1 MNLKNKVAIIT
12 GASQGLGKA
21 IALKLGKERTKVA
34 LVSRTEKLL
43 QEVKKEIIKS
53 GGAAEYF
60 ICDISN
66 DQQIEKT
73 VQEVI
78 TKFGKIDILINNAG
92 VWTDEN
98 LEKEHPEYRKKAFE
112 VNTLGH
118 INFTY
123 AVLPYL
129 QKQNSGHILNVI
141 SSAGL
146 LEKDNVRWK
155 SYAATK
161 HAMTGF
167 TKSLRDSL
175 ATTQIKVTGFFPG
188 GIDTNLYENVGRTDA
203 HNQPWMMKAE
213 DVADCVVFALNRP
226 EDIYVESLVISK
238 KIYKINFTI

>member
-1 MNLKNKVAIIT
+1 MNLKNKVVIIT

-21 IALKLGKERTKVA
+21 IAYKLSHEGAKIA
-34 LVSRTEKLL
+34 LVARTEKLL
-43 QEVKKEIIKS
+43 MEVKNRIVNS
-53 GGAAEYF
+53 GGVAEYF

-66 DQQIEKT
+66 NQQIEKT
-73 VQEVI
+73 VQDI
-78 TKFGKIDILINNAG
+78 LNKLGKIDILVNNAG

-98 LEKEHPEYRKKAFE
+98 LEKEHPEYRKRAFE

-123 AVLPYL
+123 TVLPHF
-129 QKQNSGHILNVI
+129 QDQNSGHIFNVI
-141 SSAGL
+141 SNAGL

-175 ATTQIKVTGFFPG
+175 AKTKIQVTGFFPG
-188 GIDTNLYENVGRTDA
+188 GIDTNLYENVGRQDA

-213 DVADCVVFALNRP
+213 DVADCVAFVLNRP
-226 EDIYVESLVISK
+226 NDVYVESLIISK
-238 KIYKINFTI
+238 KM

>member
-1 MNLKNKVAIIT
+1 MNLKNKVVIIT

-21 IALKLGKERTKVA
+21 IALKLSKEGAKVA

-43 QEVKKEIIKS
+43 QEVKNEIVKS
-53 GGAAEYF
+53 GGVAEYF
-60 ICDISN
+60 ICDIVN
-66 DQQIEKT
+66 EKQIEKT
-73 VQEVI
+73 VKNI
-78 TKFGKIDILINNAG
+78 IIKFGAIDILVNNAG

-98 LEKEHPEYRKKAFE
+98 LEKEHPEFRKKAFE

-123 AVLPYL
+123 AVLPYF
-129 QKQNSGHILNVI
+129 QDQNSGHIFNVI
-141 SSAGL
+141 SNAGL

-167 TKSLRDSL
+167 TKTLRDSL
-175 ATTQIKVTGFFPG
+175 VTTKIKVTGFFPG
-188 GIDTNLYENVGRTDA
+188 GIDTNLYENVGRVDA

-213 DVADCVVFALNRP
+213 DVADCVAFALTRP
-226 EDIYVESLVISK
+226 DEILIESIVISK
-238 KIYKINFTI
+238 KI